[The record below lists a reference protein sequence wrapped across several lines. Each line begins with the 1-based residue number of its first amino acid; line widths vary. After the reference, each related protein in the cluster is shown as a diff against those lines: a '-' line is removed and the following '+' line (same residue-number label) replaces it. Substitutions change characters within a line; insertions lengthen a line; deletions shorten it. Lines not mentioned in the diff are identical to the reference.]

1 MLCYKCILS
10 HVYQKDYSELA
21 KNLSS
26 LNIQEYSKFM
36 EFMFSKSFLNE
47 EKKLDKTLS
56 AMEKENIDIV
66 FAQEAN

>member
-1 MLCYKCILS
+1 
-10 HVYQKDYSELA
+10 
-21 KNLSS
+21 
-26 LNIQEYSKFM
+26 M